1 MKQCMGFLYLLLWSA
16 LIFAADDRLVVI
28 GHSALSKTDV
38 STLQRLYTGRVVS
51 INEQA
56 AIPVHLLPGDPL
68 RRQFLDVVMK
78 QSEEQYSGYWL
89 VRQYV
94 GKGAPPQEFATV
106 EALLKYVTTTPGALG
121 YLPASRVPMGG
132 NVIFRP

>member
-1 MKQCMGFLYLLLWSA
+1 MKRCMVFLLLLLGGA
-16 LIFAADDRLVVI
+16 ATFAADDRLVVI
-28 GHSALSKTDV
+28 GHGAMPKTDV

-56 AIPVHLLPGDPL
+56 AIPVHLPPGDPL
-68 RRQFLDVVMK
+68 RRQFLELVMK
-78 QSEEQYSGYWL
+78 QSEEQYTGYWL

-106 EALLKYVTTTPGALG
+106 EALIQYIQSQPGWVGHWPVTK
-121 YLPASRVPMGG
+121 VPPGG
-132 NVIFRP
+132 NVVFRR

>member
-1 MKQCMGFLYLLLWSA
+1 MKQCMVFLLLLLGSA
-16 LIFAADDRLVVI
+16 SIFAADERLVII
-28 GHSALSKTDV
+28 GHSTLSKTDV
-38 STLQRLYTGRVVS
+38 STLQRIYTGRIVS
-51 INEQA
+51 IHEQA
-56 AIPVHLLPGDPL
+56 AIPVNLPPGDPL

-78 QSEEQYSGYWL
+78 QSEEQYTGYWL

-106 EALLKYVTTTPGALG
+106 EALVKYVTTTPGALG
-121 YLPASRVPMGG
+121 YLPASKVPMGG

>member
-1 MKQCMGFLYLLLWSA
+1 MKRCVVFLLFLLGSA
-16 LIFAADDRLVVI
+16 STFAADDRLVVI
-28 GHSALSKTDV
+28 GHGAVSKTDV

-56 AIPVHLLPGDPL
+56 AIPVHLPPGDPL
-68 RRQFLDVVMK
+68 RRQFLEVVMK
-78 QSEEQYSGYWL
+78 QSEEQYTGYWL

-106 EALLKYVTTTPGALG
+106 EALIQFITNTPGAVG
-121 YLPASRVPMGG
+121 YVPLSKVPPGG
-132 NVIFRP
+132 NVIFRR

>member
-28 GHSALSKTDV
+28 GHSALAKTDV

-56 AIPVHLLPGDPL
+56 AIPVHLPPGDPL
-68 RRQFLDVVMK
+68 RRQFLDLVMR

-106 EALLKYVTTTPGALG
+106 EALLKYVTTTPGAIG
-121 YLPASRVPMGG
+121 YLPASKVPMGA
-132 NVIFRP
+132 NVIFKP

>member
-16 LIFAADDRLVVI
+16 LILAADDRLVVI
-28 GHSALSKTDV
+28 GHSSLSKTDV
-38 STLQRLYTGRVVS
+38 STLQRLYTGRLVS

-56 AIPVHLLPGDPL
+56 AIPVHLPPGDPL

-132 NVIFRP
+132 NVIYRP

>member
-1 MKQCMGFLYLLLWSA
+1 MKQWMVFLLLLLGGAS
-16 LIFAADDRLVVI
+16 IFAADERLVVI
-28 GHSALSKTDV
+28 GHGTLSKTDV
-38 STLQRLYTGRVVS
+38 STLQRIYTGRIVA

-56 AIPVHLLPGDPL
+56 AIPVNLPPGDPL

-78 QSEEQYSGYWL
+78 QSEEQYTGYWL

-106 EALLKYVTTTPGALG
+106 EALVKYVTTTPGALG
-121 YLPASRVPMGG
+121 YLPASKVPMGG

>member
-1 MKQCMGFLYLLLWSA
+1 MKRCMVFLLLLLGGA
-16 LIFAADDRLVVI
+16 LTFAADDRLVVI
-28 GHSALSKTDV
+28 GHSALSKTDI

-56 AIPVHLLPGDPL
+56 AIPVHLPPGDPL

-78 QSEEQYSGYWL
+78 QSEEQYTGYWL

-94 GKGAPPQEFATV
+94 GKGAPPKEFATV
-106 EALLKYVTTTPGALG
+106 DALVKYVTTTPGALG
-121 YLPASRVPMGG
+121 YLPASMVPMGG

>member
-1 MKQCMGFLYLLLWSA
+1 MKQCMVFLLLLMGSA
-16 LIFAADDRLVVI
+16 SIFAADERLVVI

-38 STLQRLYTGRVVS
+38 STLQRVYTGRVVS

-68 RRQFLDVVMK
+68 RRQFLDMVMR
-78 QSEEQYSGYWL
+78 QSEEQYTGYWL

-94 GKGAPPQEFATV
+94 GKGAPPREFATV
-106 EALLKYVTTTPGALG
+106 EALVKYVTTTPGALG
-121 YLPASRVPMGG
+121 YLPASKVPMGG
-132 NVIFRP
+132 NIIFRP